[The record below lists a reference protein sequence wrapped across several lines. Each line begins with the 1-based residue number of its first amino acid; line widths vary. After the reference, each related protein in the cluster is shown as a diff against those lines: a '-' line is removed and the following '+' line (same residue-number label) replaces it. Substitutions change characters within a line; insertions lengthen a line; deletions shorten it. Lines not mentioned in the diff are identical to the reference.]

1 MLNIIKVEV
10 ENRIAKNN
18 TRVFTKSYFTD
29 FNDGM
34 GCRKVYEMEYRYNKY
49 GFLTN
54 KVLTAYNYKPLAN
67 TDYMM
72 WDNTSIIN
80 IHIGY
85 YTKQITR
92 GIDCFMK

>member
-18 TRVFTKSYFTD
+18 SKVVKKSYFTD

-34 GCRKVYEMEYRYNKY
+34 GCRKVYEIEYRYNKY
-49 GFLTN
+49 GFLTK
-54 KVLTAYNYKPLAN
+54 KVLTTMNYKPLMN
-67 TDYMM
+67 SGYMM
-72 WDNTSIIN
+72 WDNTSMIY

-92 GIDCFMK
+92 NIDCFMR